1 MYERSAIVLENYFS
15 KIFGLN
21 KLKNL
26 KTNYEEYAQMIEEIK
41 EYQRVMQEEEKI
53 MKKFEEAAAEIEEIQ
68 KKQSQLH
75 EENINIENQRDQIF
89 NDLSE
94 NPSILYQKLEK
105 IENKVESNN
114 EELKNIRE
122 KYIKALVIFTERQKE
137 RNKYARMHRTT
148 ETEYLNNVKIAIK
161 DFDEID
167 NQKIQEI
174 KKFVQDNKNSY
185 IQEII
190 EIMLKNGKNERVQF
204 DQTAITNAVNAR
216 MEIAQ
221 EEANLYLSIY
231 ERMKKLLVELSN
243 GNIKLA
249 KSEKLLRDASV
260 KFAFLNAEKEYIVS
274 FLDNERITAMNGK
287 IIHQE
292 SMKEACKNFVADIN
306 QINNLYELV
315 VRETVGKATKKAYK
329 ELYNKTYLKEIQE
342 KERDFEEEV
351 TNIKINIGTVINSN
365 YWRIEGIKNIYN
377 TFQDEIG
384 EKFGKDLSDY
394 KIEDLSEKNQENAH
408 IINKVVEEEEEEN
421 IEDYIKIDKKQEK
434 NEPEEDANYTDDSDY
449 DEEDYDGY
457 DDEYEEE
464 NYDEDDYD
472 EYDNDND
479 YDYGDEYDS
488 EYDDYEDDEY
498 DDQDDESEYE
508 DDYYDD
514 DEYDEFEEVQ
524 FDEEEEESLN
534 KKKNSKISEPGNKK
548 NKNGKKGEKGE
559 RGIFGKLFGK

>member
-449 DEEDYDGY
+449 GEEDYDGY

-472 EYDNDND
+472 EYDND

-548 NKNGKKGEKGE
+548 NKNSKKGEKGE

>member
-41 EYQRVMQEEEKI
+41 EYQRVMQEEEKV

-408 IINKVVEEEEEEN
+408 VINKVVEEEKEEN

-472 EYDNDND
+472 EYDND

-548 NKNGKKGEKGE
+548 NKNSKKGEKGE

>member
-148 ETEYLNNVKIAIK
+148 ETEYLNNVKTAIK

-449 DEEDYDGY
+449 GEEDYDGY

-472 EYDNDND
+472 EYDND

-548 NKNGKKGEKGE
+548 NKNSKKGEKGE

>member
-174 KKFVQDNKNSY
+174 KKFLQDNKNSY

-434 NEPEEDANYTDDSDY
+434 NEPEEDTNYTDDSD
-449 DEEDYDGY
+449 Y

-472 EYDNDND
+472 EYDND

-488 EYDDYEDDEY
+488 EYDDYEEDEY

>member
-408 IINKVVEEEEEEN
+408 VINKVVEEEEEEN

-434 NEPEEDANYTDDSDY
+434 NEPEEDTNYTDDSD
-449 DEEDYDGY
+449 Y

-472 EYDNDND
+472 EYDND

-488 EYDDYEDDEY
+488 EYDDYEEDEY

>member
-408 IINKVVEEEEEEN
+408 VINKVVEEEEEEN

-472 EYDNDND
+472 EYDND

>member
-41 EYQRVMQEEEKI
+41 EYQRVMQEEEKV

-408 IINKVVEEEEEEN
+408 VINKVVEEEEEEN

-472 EYDNDND
+472 EYDND

>member
-287 IIHQE
+287 IIHKE

-394 KIEDLSEKNQENAH
+394 KIEDLSEKNQENTH
-408 IINKVVEEEEEEN
+408 IINKVVEEDEEEN

-472 EYDNDND
+472 EYDND

-548 NKNGKKGEKGE
+548 NKNSKKGEKGE

>member
-148 ETEYLNNVKIAIK
+148 ETEYLNNVKTAIK

-472 EYDNDND
+472 EYDND

>member
-53 MKKFEEAAAEIEEIQ
+53 IKKFEEAAAEIEEIQ

-457 DDEYEEE
+457 DDEYEEK

-472 EYDNDND
+472 EYDND

-548 NKNGKKGEKGE
+548 NKNSKKGEKGE

>member
-53 MKKFEEAAAEIEEIQ
+53 MKRFEEAAAEIEEIQ

-434 NEPEEDANYTDDSDY
+434 NEPEEDTNYTDDSD
-449 DEEDYDGY
+449 Y

-472 EYDNDND
+472 EYDND

-488 EYDDYEDDEY
+488 EYDDYEEDEY

>member
-53 MKKFEEAAAEIEEIQ
+53 MKRFEEAAAEIEEIQ

-408 IINKVVEEEEEEN
+408 VINKVVEEEEEEN

-434 NEPEEDANYTDDSDY
+434 NEPEEDTNYTDDSD
-449 DEEDYDGY
+449 Y

-472 EYDNDND
+472 EYDND

-488 EYDDYEDDEY
+488 EYDDYEEDEY

>member
-41 EYQRVMQEEEKI
+41 EYQRVMQEEEKV

-167 NQKIQEI
+167 NQNIQEI

-408 IINKVVEEEEEEN
+408 VINKVVEKEKEEN

-449 DEEDYDGY
+449 GEEDYDGY

>member
-472 EYDNDND
+472 EYDND

-548 NKNGKKGEKGE
+548 NKNSKKGEKGE

>member
-41 EYQRVMQEEEKI
+41 EYQRVMQEEEKV

-190 EIMLKNGKNERVQF
+190 KIMLKNGKNERVQF

-394 KIEDLSEKNQENAH
+394 KIEDLSEKNQENANV
-408 IINKVVEEEEEEN
+408 INKVVEEDEEEN

-457 DDEYEEE
+457 DDDEYEEE
-464 NYDEDDYD
+464 NYDEDDY
-472 EYDNDND
+472 
-479 YDYGDEYDS
+479 DEYDS

>member
-68 KKQSQLH
+68 RKQSQLH

-408 IINKVVEEEEEEN
+408 VINKVVEEEKEEN

-457 DDEYEEE
+457 D
-464 NYDEDDYD
+464 D

-514 DEYDEFEEVQ
+514 DGYDEFEEVQ

>member
-148 ETEYLNNVKIAIK
+148 ETEYLNNVKTAIK

-408 IINKVVEEEEEEN
+408 VINKVVEKEKEEN

-449 DEEDYDGY
+449 GEEDYDGY

-472 EYDNDND
+472 EYDND

-548 NKNGKKGEKGE
+548 NKNSKKGEKGE